1 VVPPPLLIGNGAGF
15 SGDRLD
21 AAEPVVR
28 TLIARGRPAA
38 MTFETLAERTLA
50 LGVLA
55 RETDSDGGYEP
66 ALLPLLRPVL
76 GPCLAAGIPIV
87 GNFGAANPHGAAA
100 AIARLAGELGLGP
113 PRIAVIEGDDVREAI
128 HDPRIA
134 WEAGRRP
141 DRRIIAANAYLGA
154 FPIAEALR
162 AGAEIVVTGRIAD
175 PALVLGPLIAHFG
188 WGEHDLDALAAG
200 TLAGHLL
207 ECGAQVTGGYFGDP
221 GVKDVPAPEAIGFPI
236 AEVTADGMITVT
248 KADTPGGLVDRRTVT
263 EQILYEVHD
272 PAAYL
277 TPDVTLDLTG
287 VTVEERARDTVVL
300 RGARGH
306 ARPPALKATVSTE
319 GGFLGEGEITYAG
332 PNALARAEMA
342 AATLK
347 ARLAALPIRLRID
360 LLGLQAVFDSDDGAR
375 GASAPPDGEVRVRL
389 AAQAEHRA
397 TAEAAAR
404 EVLGLYCCGP
414 AGGGGVRTAVTRR
427 VATTSAL
434 IPRDLVRP
442 RITMVSP

>member
-1 VVPPPLLIGNGAGF
+1 MAPPLLIGNGAGF

-28 TLIARGRPAA
+28 TLIARGGKAA

-55 RETDSDGGYEP
+55 RETDPEAGYEP
-66 ALLPLLRPVL
+66 ALASLLRPVL
-76 GPCLAAGIPIV
+76 GLCLDAGIPII
-87 GNFGAANPHGAAA
+87 GNFGAANPRGAAA
-100 AIARLAGELGLGP
+100 AIARLAAELGLAP
-113 PRIAVIEGDDVREAI
+113 PRIAVLEGDDVREVLD
-128 HDPRIA
+128 DPRIA
-134 WEAGRRP
+134 WEGGARP
-141 DRRIIAANAYLGA
+141 SRPIIAANAYLGA

-175 PALVLGPLIAHFG
+175 PALALGPLIAHFG

-236 AEVTADGMITVT
+236 AEVTADGTITVT
-248 KADTPGGLVDRRTVT
+248 KADTPGGLVDRRSVT

-277 TPDVTLDLTG
+277 TPDVTLDITG
-287 VTVEERARDTVVL
+287 VTLTETARDTVVL
-300 RGARGH
+300 RGARGR
-306 ARPPALKATVSTE
+306 AGPPTLKATVSTE
-319 GGFLGEGEITYAG
+319 GGYLGEGEISYAG
-332 PNALARAEMA
+332 PNALARA
-342 AATLK
+342 
-347 ARLAALPIRLRID
+347 RLAASTLRARVATLPVRLRID
-360 LLGLQAVFDSDDGAR
+360 LLGLQAVFDGDDGAR
-375 GASAPPDGEVRVRL
+375 GGPLGPDGEVRVRL
-389 AAQAEHRA
+389 AALGDDRNA
-397 TAEAAAR
+397 AEAAAR
-404 EVLGLYCCGP
+404 EVLSLYCCGP
-414 AGGGGVRTAVTRR
+414 AGGGGVRTSVTRR

-434 IPRDLVRP
+434 LPRDLVRP
-442 RITMVSP
+442 RIALVSP

>member
-1 VVPPPLLIGNGAGF
+1 MAPPLLIGNGAGF

-28 TLIARGRPAA
+28 TLIARGGKAA

-55 RETDSDGGYEP
+55 REANPEAGYEP
-66 ALLPLLRPVL
+66 ALASLLRPVL
-76 GPCLAAGIPIV
+76 GLCLDAGIPII
-87 GNFGAANPHGAAA
+87 GNFGAANPRGAAA
-100 AIARLAGELGLGP
+100 AIARLAAELGLAP
-113 PRIAVIEGDDVREAI
+113 PRIAVLEGDDVREVLD
-128 HDPRIA
+128 DPRIA
-134 WEAGRRP
+134 WEGGARP
-141 DRRIIAANAYLGA
+141 ARPIVAANAYLGA

-175 PALVLGPLIAHFG
+175 PALALGPLIAHFG

-236 AEVTADGMITVT
+236 AEVTADGTITVT
-248 KADTPGGLVDRRTVT
+248 KADTPGGLVDRRSVT

-277 TPDVTLDLTG
+277 TPDVTLDITG
-287 VTVEERARDTVVL
+287 VTVAETARDTVVL
-300 RGARGH
+300 RGARGR
-306 ARPPALKATVSTE
+306 ACPPTLKTTVSTE
-319 GGFLGEGEITYAG
+319 GGYLGEGEISYAG
-332 PNALARAEMA
+332 PNALARA
-342 AATLK
+342 
-347 ARLAALPIRLRID
+347 RLAASTLRARVATLPVRLRID
-360 LLGLQAVFDSDDGAR
+360 LLGLHAVFDSDDGAR
-375 GASAPPDGEVRVRL
+375 GGPSGPDGEVRVRL
-389 AAQAEHRA
+389 AALGDDRNAV
-397 TAEAAAR
+397 EAAAR
-404 EVLGLYCCGP
+404 EVLSLYCCGP
-414 AGGGGVRTAVTRR
+414 AGGGGVRTSVTRR

-434 IPRDLVRP
+434 MPRDLVHP
-442 RITMVSP
+442 RVAMVSP